1 MNYLEPSEYETYGL
15 ESSTPASW
23 VGAASALIDAYCR
36 RATLGVSTFT
46 ERIRLA
52 PGRNCVR
59 LTYLP
64 LAIDNQNQSP
74 LVSARGRYAPPRR
87 GEDLSMWDVANDV
100 SLVFA
105 LPGTWV
111 DIDVST
117 MDYFSDT
124 GEVSWLPNPLG
135 LAFQELEITY
145 TAGFAIVPDVVKF
158 ACAQIVRNAQ
168 ATPALNVQ
176 SSTLNNM
183 HLDYFADTLLDQ
195 TVKNYLAPYLAQ
207 KAA

>member
-1 MNYLEPSEYETYGL
+1 MNYLDPAEYENYGL
-15 ESSTPASW
+15 EASTAISW
-23 VGAASALIDAYCR
+23 LGAASSLIDAYCR
-36 RATLGVSTFT
+36 RPTLGVSSFT
-46 ERIRLA
+46 ERMRLV
-52 PGRNCVR
+52 GDRNCFR

-64 LAIDNQNQSP
+64 LAIESPNQSP
-74 LVSARGRYAPPRR
+74 LVSARARYGSARR
-87 GEDLSMWDVANDV
+87 GEDASLWDIANDV

-111 DIDVST
+111 DIDVTT

-124 GEVSWLPNPLG
+124 GEVSWLSNPLG

-145 TAGFAIVPDVVKF
+145 TAGFVTIPDPVKF

-168 ATPALNVQ
+168 ATPALNVHT
-176 SSTLNNM
+176 STLSNM
-183 HLDYFADTLLDQ
+183 HLEYFADTLLDQ
-195 TVKNYLAPYLAQ
+195 TVKSYLAPYLAQ

>member
-1 MNYLEPSEYETYGL
+1 MNYLDPAEYESYRL
-15 ESSTPASW
+15 EASTPASW
-23 VGAASALIDAYCR
+23 VGAASSLIDAYCR
-36 RATLGVSTFT
+36 RSTLSVATFT
-46 ERIRLA
+46 ERMRLV

-64 LAIDNQNQSP
+64 LAIDGQNQSP
-74 LVSARGRYAPPRR
+74 LLAARGRYAPPRR
-87 GEDLSMWDVANDV
+87 GEDTSLWEIASDV
-100 SLVFA
+100 SQVFA
-105 LPGTWV
+105 LPGTWI
-111 DIDVST
+111 DIDVT
-117 MDYFSDT
+117 GMDYFSDT

-145 TAGFAIVPDVVKF
+145 TAGFTTIPDTVKF

-176 SSTLNNM
+176 SSTLSNM

-195 TVKNYLAPYLAQ
+195 TVKGYLAPYLAQ

>member
-1 MNYLEPSEYETYGL
+1 MNYLDPVEYEAYGL
-15 ESSTPASW
+15 EASTPASW
-23 VGAASALIDAYCR
+23 VGAASSLIDAYCR
-36 RATLGVSTFT
+36 RVTLGVSQFT
-46 ERIRLA
+46 ERMRLV

-64 LAIDNQNQSP
+64 LALDGQNQSP
-74 LVSARGRYAPPRR
+74 LISARGRYAPPRR
-87 GEDLSMWDVANDV
+87 GEDTSMWDIANDV
-100 SLVFA
+100 SLAFA

-111 DIDVST
+111 DIDVSG

-145 TAGFAIVPDVVKF
+145 TAGFATLPDTVKF

-168 ATPALNVQ
+168 ATPALNVHT
-176 SSTLNNM
+176 STLSNM
-183 HLDYFADTLLDQ
+183 HMEYFADTLLDQ
-195 TVKNYLAPYLAQ
+195 TVKGYLAPYLAQ

>member
-1 MNYLEPSEYETYGL
+1 MNYLDPAEYESYGL
-15 ESSTPASW
+15 EASTPTSW
-23 VGAASALIDAYCR
+23 VGAASSLINAYCR
-36 RATLGVSTFT
+36 RSTLGVSAFT

-64 LAIDNQNQSP
+64 LSNSGENQSP
-74 LVSARGRYAPPRR
+74 LISARGRYAPPRR
-87 GEDLSMWDVANDV
+87 GEDTSLWDIVNDV
-100 SLVFA
+100 SQVFGLA
-105 LPGTWV
+105 GSWI
-111 DIDVST
+111 DIDVT
-117 MDYFSDT
+117 GMDYFSDT

-145 TAGFAIVPDVVKF
+145 NAGFATIPDTVKF

-168 ATPALNVQ
+168 ATPALNVH
-176 SSTLNNM
+176 SSTLSNM
-183 HLDYFADTLLDQ
+183 HLEYFADTLVDQ
-195 TVKNYLAPYLAQ
+195 TVKSYLAPFLAQ